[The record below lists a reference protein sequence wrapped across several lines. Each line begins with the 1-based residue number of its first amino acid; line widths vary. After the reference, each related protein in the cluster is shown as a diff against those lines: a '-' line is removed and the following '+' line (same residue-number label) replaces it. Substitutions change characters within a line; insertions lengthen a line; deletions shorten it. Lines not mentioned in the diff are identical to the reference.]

1 MCPVCLCVLMYTCSE
16 QTKRVDEKMQ
26 PVDYIK
32 EENDGIEHQD
42 SSIVFASVQHPSTS
56 SATTAG
62 SMELNVQQTK
72 PLSDSQPLHPDVQVI
87 SAAHKDLVRDDQ
99 LASCSSRL
107 TISQK
112 APDNVESTQNMIDS
126 DPNTLSDVV
135 SSTVPLTSTSHSD
148 LISSSSS
155 NVDSG
160 SCPHQE
166 NVSQHTDIH
175 PPFKFSAKEFVF
187 QVCIHFCMLLCI
199 INCCLFS
206 QAYPLSCLNCKKLKH
221 SILVRGS

>member
-1 MCPVCLCVLMYTCSE
+1 MPCVFMCADVYLYSE
-16 QTKRVDEKMQ
+16 QTKSVDEKMQ

-72 PLSDSQPLHPDVQVI
+72 PLSNSQPLHPDDQVI
-87 SAAHKDLVRDDQ
+87 SAAHKDIVRDDQ

-126 DPNTLSDVV
+126 DPNTSSKKSDVV

-155 NVDSG
+155 SVDSG

-187 QVCIHFCMLLCI
+187 QVCIHFCMLLC
-199 INCCLFS
+199 
-206 QAYPLSCLNCKKLKH
+206 KLIVVCSH
-221 SILVRGS
+221 RLIHCRV